1 MLRTLMLVSGVFEAL
16 FGFPVMIAPNLFF
29 RALGTESSASG
40 VFVVRVLGAATLGLA
55 VAALL
60 ARSDLDSRG
69 GLAAAYGLG
78 LYNVLAGCLI
88 LWTAA
93 AGGIGGAAAL
103 WGGGLIHAAIGALFV
118 YALATLAK

>member
-1 MLRTLMLVSGVFEAL
+1 MCAFLE
-16 FGFPVMIAPNLFF
+16 
-29 RALGTESSASG
+29 
-40 VFVVRVLGAATLGLA
+40 LGLA

-60 ARSDLDSRG
+60 ARNDLDSKG

-78 LYNVLAGCLI
+78 LYNVLAACLI

-103 WGGGLIHAAIGALFV
+103 WGAGLIHAAIGALFV
-118 YALATLAK
+118 YALAPQGK

>member
-16 FGFPVMIAPNLFF
+16 FGLPVLIAPNLFF
-29 RALGTESSASG
+29 RALGAESSASG

-55 VAALL
+55 IAALL
-60 ARSDLDSRG
+60 ARNELNSKG

-78 LYNVLAGCLI
+78 LYNVLAGGLI

-93 AGGIGGAAAL
+93 AGSIGGGAAL
-103 WGGGLIHAAIGALFV
+103 WGAGLIHATIGALFV
-118 YALATLAK
+118 YAFATRGK